1 MTVNRVEYPAESQ
14 LFKHG
19 LIGGIVAGIVFAI
32 SEMLINVILGEP
44 FLGPLRLISSI
55 ALGTEALQPTYS
67 IVTAGLVGLIVHMI
81 LSMIYGLIFVFI
93 LKWIGQLHVSTG
105 LLLLYGSLFGL
116 VLWLVNFMVIVPAA
130 FPQFTQVNQLWNG
143 FVAHTFFFGAVLGAY
158 VANTLSQAHPVETH
172 RERHA

>member
-1 MTVNRVEYPAESQ
+1 
-14 LFKHG
+14 
-19 LIGGIVAGIVFAI
+19 
-32 SEMLINVILGEP
+32 MLMNVILGEP

-55 ALGTEALQPTYS
+55 VLGTEALQPSYP

-81 LSMIYGLIFVFI
+81 LSMIYGLIFVYI

-116 VLWLVNFMVIVPAA
+116 LLWLVNFMVIAPAA

-143 FVAHTFFFGAVLGAY
+143 FVAHTFFYGTVLGAY
-158 VANTLSQAHPVETH
+158 VANTLSQEHPVEIH